1 MTVDSNIIPRIHRRT
16 VKGQQ
21 AVVSGCT
28 TLSPTQ
34 SRVLC
39 LFNGVTPTEWLLSM
53 AETILPQPEAAI
65 EHLEDEGY
73 IALVT

>member
-1 MTVDSNIIPRIHRRT
+1 MTIDSNISPRIHRRT
-16 VKGQQ
+16 IKGQR

-28 TLSPTQ
+28 TLSATQ
-34 SRVLC
+34 TRVLC

-65 EHLEDEGY
+65 DHLEDEGY
-73 IALVT
+73 IALVE